1 MKFDLSWLTDLLNG
15 APDADT
21 LSDRLTACGFLVE
34 TRDPIG
40 DTEVWDVEVTTNRPD
55 AMNHRGLAR
64 EAAVA
69 TGAALGPLSFE
80 LNECDEPA
88 QELASIRIDEPE
100 LCSRYVGRIVRGIT
114 MTESPDWLKTRL
126 ETCGVRPIN
135 AVVDAT
141 NYLLLELGQPM
152 HAFDLHRL
160 ADSEIIVRRAEMGER
175 LTTLDGEERRLDD
188 SMLVIADSRQAT
200 ALAGVMGGADSEIGP
215 DTADILIESANFDA
229 LSVRRTARK
238 LGMHTEA
245 SHRFERGAD
254 PEMAA
259 TACDAAAAM
268 IAELCGGRVCQGRID
283 VQPRPW
289 TPRSMELDAAALS
302 KFAGYQIDG
311 ETVERIFA
319 ALEFDPHRE
328 GDRIVVTPP
337 SFRVDVELV
346 PDLYEEVIRH
356 VGYDVIPSRLPV
368 LPSAPGHR
376 HANWELVDRGR
387 EAATATGLIEIMT
400 YSFIGPE
407 EDELAAD
414 LPLCPGPSVPLDN
427 PLALTQSTM
436 RRSLLPGL
444 LSAARDNLNR
454 GERSLAIFEQGRV
467 FSMGEKSPHEFE
479 RLAVALSGGRGDD
492 RPADFSDLK
501 GAVEE
506 IMDRTGFPAAI
517 WRRGGA
523 PWLDEVEGAVIESN
537 GRTVGC
543 AGLLAGGLRHRWDL
557 KQPLYVAELDLGA
570 VDEEMD
576 VVQFEPLPKYP
587 AVVADMTV
595 EHEVDLAY
603 AALEQSVRRMA
614 PGPVESVELVVRY
627 SGKGLGADRVRTT
640 LRLVYRHSDR
650 SLTQDEVNGYQTELR
665 GRLGHEL
672 GVKFA

>member
-1 MKFDLSWLTDLLNG
+1 MKFDLEWLTDLLDG
-15 APDADT
+15 APNPDT
-21 LSDRLTACGFLVE
+21 LSNRLTACGFLVE
-34 TRDPIG
+34 TRDSIG

-69 TGAALGPLSFE
+69 TGAALRPLSIE
-80 LNECDEPA
+80 LKESDEA
-88 QELASIRIDEPE
+88 AHELAKIRIDEPE

-126 ETCGVRPIN
+126 QTCGVRPIN

-160 ADSEIIVRRAEMGER
+160 ANSEVIVRRATPGEK
-175 LTTLDGEERRLDD
+175 LTTLDGEERTLDD

-215 DTADILIESANFDA
+215 DTVDILIESAHFDA

-254 PEMAA
+254 PLMAA

-268 IAELCGGRVCQGRID
+268 IAELCGGTVCKDRID
-283 VQPRPW
+283 VYPRPW
-289 TPRSMELDAAALS
+289 EPRSMELEATAVS
-302 KFAGYQIDG
+302 RFAGLEIDA
-311 ETVERIFA
+311 ETVERIFSE
-319 ALEFDPHRE
+319 LEFEPRRD
-328 GDRIVVTPP
+328 GDRIIVTPP

-346 PDLYEEVIRH
+346 ADLYEEVIRH
-356 VGYDVIPSRLPV
+356 VGYDAVPSELPV

-376 HANWELVDRGR
+376 HTNWELVDRGR
-387 EAATATGLIEIMT
+387 EAATATGLIEAMT

-427 PLALTQSTM
+427 PLAVTQSTM

-454 GERSLAIFEQGRV
+454 GERSLRLFEQGRV
-467 FSMGEKSPHEFE
+467 FTMVDGSPVELE
-479 RLAVALSGGRGDD
+479 RLSVVLSGQRGGD
-492 RPADFSDLK
+492 RAADFADLK
-501 GAVEE
+501 GVVVE

-523 PWLDEVEGAVIESN
+523 PWFDEAEGAIISSD

-543 AGLLAGGLRHRWDL
+543 AGLLAQTIRDRWDL

-570 VDEEMD
+570 AADEVV

-587 AVVADMTV
+587 AVAADMTV
-595 EHEVDLAY
+595 DHEADLPFFT
-603 AALEQSVRRMA
+603 LDQTVRELA
-614 PGPVESVELVVRY
+614 SDLVESAELVVRY
-627 SGKGLGADRVRTT
+627 AGKGLAPGRVRTT
-640 LRLVYRHSDR
+640 IRLVYRHADR
-650 SLTQDEVNGYQTELR
+650 SLTQDEVNGYQKQLR
-665 GRLGHEL
+665 DKLGDTL